1 MESVLND
8 NIMKIWAKFVVSS
21 VIGVVLNTIYSV
33 IDGMFVGQGVGE
45 IGLASINIVWP
56 AITVIIGIGLMIG
69 IGSSSIIAIHIGKND
84 KENAEK
90 TLATSIKSILLIGGL
105 VMILGLVFREQIL
118 KLLGAKDEVL
128 PMAKEYFTV
137 LYLITI
143 PYMFSNALNPMV
155 RTDGNPSLSMIMI
168 GIGAVL
174 NIILDWLFVIKLG
187 FGVAGAAAATGAS
200 IFISTLVPLYY
211 FTKGKANIKLK
222 KIYFKIDKSILVEIL
237 KIGFV
242 SFAIQISYGLILFIQ
257 NNMMYAY
264 GNTIDVAIYTV
275 AAYINCFFVNTCM
288 GMAQGVQPLIGYHY
302 GANKINRMK
311 KLLYITIGAC
321 FIIGILG
328 ITGLIIFGKDLVV
341 VFGISSENINFAYQ
355 RIVMYCLGNPIIGII
370 FTMGAYYQSIG
381 KNIYANM
388 ISIGRGFIFQCLFT
402 LILPPFI
409 GVSGVFLSLPIAEF
423 LTVLLLIII
432 LIVDK
437 KQNNK
442 SLKYMGD
449 ISLEN

>member
-1 MESVLND
+1 MQDVLND
-8 NIMKIWAKFVVSS
+8 NIMKVWSKFVISS

-45 IGLASINIVWP
+45 VGLASINIVWP

-84 KENAEK
+84 TESAEK
-90 TLATSIKSILLIGGL
+90 TLATSVKSVILIGSI
-105 VMILGLVFREQIL
+105 VMIGGLVFREPIL

-128 PMAKEYFTV
+128 PMAREYFTI
-137 LYLITI
+137 LYIITI

-155 RTDGNPSLSMIMI
+155 RTDGNPNLSMIMI

-174 NIILDWLFVIKLG
+174 NIILDWIFVIKLG
-187 FGVAGAAAATGAS
+187 LGVSGAAAATGAS

-222 KIYFKIDKSILVEIL
+222 KIYFKIDKNILSEIL
-237 KIGFV
+237 KVGFV
-242 SFAIQISYGLILFIQ
+242 SFAIQMSYGLILFIQ

-288 GMAQGVQPLIGYHY
+288 GVAQGVQPLIGYHY
-302 GANKINRMK
+302 GANKTKRMK

-328 ITGLIIFGKDLVV
+328 ITGLITFGKDIVA
-341 VFGISSENINFAYQ
+341 VFGISSENINFAYE

-370 FTMGAYYQSIG
+370 FTMGAYYQAIG
-381 KNIYANM
+381 KNIYANI
-388 ISIGRGFIFQCLFT
+388 ISIGRGFVFQCLFT

-409 GVSGVFLSLPIAEF
+409 GVSGVFLSLPIAEV
-423 LTVLLLIII
+423 LTVLLLIVI
-432 LIVDK
+432 LFIDR
-437 KQNNK
+437 KQSSKILNYT
-442 SLKYMGD
+442 SDLA
-449 ISLEN
+449 

>member
-8 NIMKIWAKFVVSS
+8 NIMKVWAKFVVSS

-128 PMAKEYFTV
+128 PMAREYFTV

-242 SFAIQISYGLILFIQ
+242 
-257 NNMMYAY
+257 
-264 GNTIDVAIYTV
+264 
-275 AAYINCFFVNTCM
+275 
-288 GMAQGVQPLIGYHY
+288 
-302 GANKINRMK
+302 
-311 KLLYITIGAC
+311 
-321 FIIGILG
+321 
-328 ITGLIIFGKDLVV
+328 
-341 VFGISSENINFAYQ
+341 
-355 RIVMYCLGNPIIGII
+355 
-370 FTMGAYYQSIG
+370 
-381 KNIYANM
+381 
-388 ISIGRGFIFQCLFT
+388 
-402 LILPPFI
+402 
-409 GVSGVFLSLPIAEF
+409 
-423 LTVLLLIII
+423 
-432 LIVDK
+432 
-437 KQNNK
+437 
-442 SLKYMGD
+442 
-449 ISLEN
+449 

>member
-1 MESVLND
+1 MQDILNH
-8 NIMKIWAKFVVSS
+8 NIMKVWSKFVVSS
-21 VIGVVLNTIYSV
+21 VVGVVLNTIYSV

-45 IGLASINIVWP
+45 VGLASINIVWP
-56 AITVIIGIGLMIG
+56 AITVIIGIGLLIG
-69 IGSSSIIAIHIGKND
+69 VGSSSIMAIQLGKGD
-84 KENAEK
+84 KESAERI
-90 TLATSIKSILLIGGL
+90 LATSVKSIILIGIL
-105 VMILGLVFREQIL
+105 VMMFGLIFREPIL
-118 KLLGAKDEVL
+118 KILGAKDEVL
-128 PMAKEYFTV
+128 PMAREYFTV
-137 LYLITI
+137 LYIITI
-143 PYMFSNALNPMV
+143 PYIFSNALNPIV
-155 RTDGNPSLSMIMI
+155 RADGNPNLSMIMI

-174 NIILDWLFVIKLG
+174 NIILDWLLVIKFN

-200 IFISTLVPLYY
+200 IFISTIVPIYY

-222 KIYFKIDKSILVEIL
+222 KMYFRIDKNILIEIL
-237 KIGFV
+237 KVGFV

-288 GMAQGVQPLIGYHY
+288 GVAQGVQPLIGYHY

-321 FIIGILG
+321 FIIGTLG
-328 ITGLIIFGKDLVV
+328 ILALIIFGKDIVV
-341 VFGISSENINFAYQ
+341 IFGISNENIEFAYQ

-388 ISIGRGFIFQCLFT
+388 VSIGRGFIFQCLFT
-402 LILPPFI
+402 IILPPFI
-409 GVSGVFLSLPIAEF
+409 GVKGVFLSLPIAEA
-423 LTVLLLIII
+423 LTVIMLVLI
-432 LIVDK
+432 LIFDK
-437 KQNNK
+437 NQ
-442 SLKYMGD
+442 
-449 ISLEN
+449 